1 MAEGKKRY
9 ELKVY
14 SNYTAMDSL
23 STPFDYV
30 ERAGILGLSG
40 IALTDRMT
48 VSGLCDLCYA
58 ARSSS
63 VRAIYG
69 AELVVENDLLPD
81 FHKRFCVSVL
91 AKNAAGMR
99 EINRLLSISSRQKSE
114 CVPLSEL
121 LASRDDLLLGSCCNQ
136 GAFFHYKKGKISA
149 DRFFE
154 AAGIFDYLEISP
166 EMDEDI
172 TRIITMIGAHYGFPV
187 AAVSDARYCARVQS
201 EHYRALCSANMLHA
215 VDTPD
220 KPLYSAAQLMQH
232 FAYLGEDCCADVVY
246 HAPAKIV
253 SQIEDFEP
261 LPLCKGTLAPHTAPL
276 AETLRDAF
284 AEKFGEEPPEFAKV
298 RFDAEL
304 TYFAESGL
312 MPDLQ
317 TLCGILSDHPS
328 GSAYLSSTYGGTLL
342 AYLLGFSRIDPLPG
356 YLHCTDCGSYTQL
369 SGQNARNTQRQIAC
383 PHCGRSCRV
392 QGYDLPF
399 SDFADSCDHNRL
411 YAVCANTSEVKTFE
425 RLNQLFDREQFARIG
440 TFRNMPFARFRKF
453 YKSLSRD
460 NHDCLPPLPREES
473 FDRLS
478 MLGGGVG
485 LFADGQIQYLLT
497 PQEMAVQDVTAICR
511 EPGSSAT
518 YLTAYGVED
527 FEAGGYPVLRLI
539 PSDALRQLT
548 LLEQQSDCVITE
560 DTPYIE
566 EALSYLHRM
575 KEDDFGWLPEEY
587 WGYLLRI
594 IDDYPITGYEQLIR
608 ALSLGHGSRLWVQ
621 NFDRLVDEGMV
632 KPNEIFTCREELLS
646 YLLAGG
652 VDRETAIRITDAVQH
667 GNGDLALDEQTENL
681 LWDLKFPHWLVPV
694 LCEIRRLDTRVFAIA
709 EADVLCRLLW
719 YRLHD
724 EKLYQ
729 KICMKGR
736 V

>member
-1 MAEGKKRY
+1 MSEGNKRY

-58 ARSSS
+58 ARESA

-69 AELVVENDLLPD
+69 VELVVENDLLSD

-99 EINRLLSISSRQKSE
+99 ELNRLLTISSRQKKD
-114 CVPLSEL
+114 CIPLSEL
-121 LASRDDLLLGSCCNQ
+121 LCSRDDLLLGSCCMQ
-136 GAFFHYKKGKISA
+136 GVFFHYKKGNINP

-172 TRIITMIGAHYGFPV
+172 TRIILMLGSHYGFPV
-187 AAVSDARYCARVQS
+187 AAVSDARYCARVQAK
-201 EHYRALCSANMLHA
+201 HYRALCSANMLHE
-215 VDTPD
+215 VDTQD
-220 KPLYSAAQLMQH
+220 KPLYSASQLMRH
-232 FAYLGEDCCADVVY
+232 FAYLGENCCADVVY
-246 HAPAKIV
+246 HGPEKVV

-261 LPLCKGTLAPHTAPL
+261 LPLCRGSLAPKAPPIADRL
-276 AETLRDAF
+276 YAAF
-284 AEKFGEEPPEFAKV
+284 AEKFGENPPAFAKE
-298 RFDAEL
+298 RFDAEMSH
-304 TYFAESGL
+304 FEKSGD
-312 MPDLQ
+312 MSVLQ
-317 TLCGILSDHPS
+317 TLASILSNHPE
-328 GSAYLSSTYGGTLL
+328 AYLSSAYGGTLF
-342 AYLLGFSRIDPLPG
+342 AYLLGLSRIDPLPG
-356 YLHCTDCGSYTQL
+356 YLHCPDCGRDALL
-369 SGQNARNTQRQIAC
+369 SGQNARNTQSRISC
-383 PHCGRSCRV
+383 PHCGRLCRV
-392 QGYDLPF
+392 RGYDLPF
-399 SDFADSCDHNRL
+399 SDFTDSCDDNRL
-411 YAVCANTSEVKTFE
+411 YAVCANTSETETFSGLS
-425 RLNQLFDREQFARIG
+425 RLFEREQFARIG
-440 TFRNMPFARFRKF
+440 AFRNMPFSRFRRF

-460 NHDCLPPLPREES
+460 NDDCLLPLPREES

-485 LFADGQIQYLLT
+485 LFADGQIQYLLAPQHT
-497 PQEMAVQDVTAICR
+497 PLPDITAICR

-527 FEAGGYPVLRLI
+527 FEAAGYPVLRLI
-539 PSDALRQLT
+539 PSSSLRQLQ
-548 LLEQQSDCVITE
+548 LLEQESECVITE

-566 EALSYLHRM
+566 EALAYLLRM
-575 KEDDFGWLPEEY
+575 KEQDITWLPEEY

-608 ALSLGHGSRLWVQ
+608 VLSLGHGSRLWVQ
-621 NFDRLVDEGMV
+621 NFDQLVDEGIV
-632 KPNEIFTCREELLS
+632 KPNEVFTCREELLD
-646 YLLAGG
+646 YLLSGG
-652 VDRETAIRITDAVQH
+652 VDRENALRIVDAVQH
-667 GNGDLALDEQTENL
+667 GNGALAIDEQTENL
-681 LWDLKFPHWLVPV
+681 LWSLKLPHWLVPV

-709 EADVLCRLLW
+709 EAEVLCRLLW

-736 V
+736 M